1 MKISPEILEGLSR
14 TRKETKTF
22 EDLIF
27 QAAIEL
33 GFCLKRPSETT
44 DQSFYVEIWEN
55 TLNHLDRFHPGWR
68 GYSILLPNGER
79 I

>member
-14 TRKETKTF
+14 TPKTEKKF

-27 QAAIEL
+27 QTAIEL
-33 GFCLKRPSETT
+33 RFCSHRPSETT